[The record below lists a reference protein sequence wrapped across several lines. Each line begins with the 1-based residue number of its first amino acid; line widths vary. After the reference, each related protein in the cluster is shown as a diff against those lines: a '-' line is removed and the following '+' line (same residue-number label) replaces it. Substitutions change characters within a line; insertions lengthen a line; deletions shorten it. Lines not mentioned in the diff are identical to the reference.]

1 MAVCAGSRDRFAA
14 GFRLGIVL
22 FLVSTSSPIAA
33 QDGRENLLS
42 RYQQAV
48 KSGESSW
55 KDGRFEEAFAWFSS
69 ARELAREMADAGK
82 EVWCLV
88 RQGRLCWPVNRIE
101 ESGKFFSEALAAA
114 ARLESKKEAE
124 EAQAALKAW
133 ELYAQGKEERLSG
146 RYDESISSLGAAVSQ
161 AESSGSPELTV
172 KCLRQLSLAH
182 WGKQDLGAFLA
193 LNVRAL
199 EIARKLKDER
209 ERAKC
214 LLNLGLYHFHL
225 RSYDRALPF
234 YSEALDISRAFRNKD
249 DESICL
255 KSLGISL
262 MNLGFY
268 ERALDYLLAA
278 YEIDRQSGSGR
289 ISPQVL
295 NDLGEAFRM
304 KGVMLADRRD
314 LYGALDYYRQGLDL
328 ARQNGDQ
335 ISEAILLNNL
345 GRIYL
350 DLGKFSTAIHYLQ
363 PLSSLVGNLPD
374 QKTSAEIL
382 NNIGACKLKMGDSD
396 AARRYFLRALERGGQ
411 GAANQFLWETLY
423 HLGECYESQRDH
435 ERALTCYRGSI
446 EAIDFIRSRILEDE
460 FKAGF
465 GRNKLKVYE
474 ALVALIFPLGN
485 VADPQNKAAEVFRIV
500 ERAKARAFLETL
512 GSIRPTLSSSLE
524 SPLNDQERLISRHIT
539 ALIKEMARKN
549 LPPSRRQELEAAL
562 RRAEDQYL
570 EFHSRAIMDTE
581 EPAGQPGFFSPALP
595 VTLEQAQS
603 VLLDEKTAILEYFL
617 GENRSLLLLVT
628 KTDIRIFPLPPRGE
642 VEEALFPYIKL
653 LSDPPKGR
661 WKGLAAGQS
670 LFRVLLSEAMTALP
684 ESIENLIII
693 PDGGLFDLPFE
704 TLPLPSTA
712 PSSEEEFLIFR
723 HAVSYAASCSS
734 LLLLKERKA
743 SDRAPRRLLA
753 LANPEYPRQAATL
766 RKEKVNPAG
775 LMKSIYE
782 SEGFKLVPLKQ
793 SRKEV
798 RTIARFFPEG
808 ARDIYL
814 GREAS
819 EERIKTAALED
830 YGIIHLACHGYGDA
844 RIPFRSGLFLSLHDG
859 QREDGLLQAR
869 EIAHLR
875 LRAGLVVLSA
885 CRSSQGY
892 IERGEGTMGLNRVLF
907 FAGAQSV
914 VSSLWEVGDRAAAEF
929 MGRFYGHLFRGES
942 KALALRSA
950 KLRMLLSGYSHPF
963 YWAAF
968 VLHGEALAG
977 IGPDGL

>member
-1 MAVCAGSRDRFAA
+1 MAGCAGSRNRFAA
-14 GFRLGIVL
+14 GFWLGLAL
-22 FLVSTSSPIAA
+22 FLVSTPSPIAA
-33 QDGRENLLS
+33 QDGRKNLLG

-48 KSGESSW
+48 NSGESSW
-55 KDGRFEEAFAWFSS
+55 KDGRFEEAFAWFGS

-88 RQGRLCWPVNRIE
+88 RQGRLCWPVNRID

-146 RYDESISSLGAAVSQ
+146 RYDESISSLGAAVSL

-182 WGKQDLGAFLA
+182 WGKQDLEAFLA

-209 ERAKC
+209 EQAKC
-214 LLNLGLYHFHL
+214 LLNLGLYHSHL

-234 YSEALDISRAFRNKD
+234 YSEALEISRAFRNKD

-255 KSLGISL
+255 KSLGVIL

-268 ERALDYLLAA
+268 ERSLDYLLAA
-278 YEIDRQSGSGR
+278 YDIDRQAGLGR
-289 ISPQVL
+289 VSPHVL
-295 NDLGEAFRM
+295 NNLGEALRM
-304 KGVMLADRRD
+304 KGLMFSTRID
-314 LYGALDYYRQGLDL
+314 LYSALGYYLQGLAL
-328 ARQNGDQ
+328 ARANGDP
-335 ISEAILLNNL
+335 ISETILLNNI
-345 GRIYL
+345 GRVYL
-350 DLGKFSTAIHYLQ
+350 DLGKFSTAFHYLDSI
-363 PLSSLVGNLPD
+363 SSFNADRPD
-374 QKTSAEIL
+374 PITSSEIL
-382 NNIGACKLKMGDSD
+382 MNTGICRLKKGDIET
-396 AARRYFLRALERGGQ
+396 AGGHFLKALELGGQ
-411 GAANQFLWETLY
+411 EGGSPFLWEVLY
-423 HLGECYESQRDH
+423 YLGECYKIQGDH
-435 ERALTCYRGSI
+435 ERALTCYRSSAD
-446 EAIDFIRSRILEDE
+446 AIDYLRSRILEDE

-465 GRNKLKVYE
+465 ARNKLKVYE
-474 ALVALIFPLGN
+474 ALVALIFPPGN
-485 VADPQNKAAEVFRIV
+485 VADPQNRAAEIFHIV

-512 GSIRPTLSSSLE
+512 GSIRPALSSNLE
-524 SPLNDQERLISRHIT
+524 SPLKDQERLISQQIT
-539 ALIKEMARKN
+539 ALIKGMARKN

-570 EFHSRAIMDTE
+570 ELHSRGKTDTA
-581 EPAGQPGFFSPALP
+581 EPAGRQGFFSPALP
-595 VTLEQAQS
+595 VSLEQVQS
-603 VLLDEKTAILEYFL
+603 VLLDEKTAILEYSL
-617 GENRSLLLLVT
+617 GESRSLLLLVT

-642 VEEALFPYIKL
+642 VEGTLFPYIKL
-653 LSDPPKGR
+653 LSDPPKGK
-661 WKGLAAGQS
+661 WKGLAAGQC

-712 PSSEEEFLIFR
+712 PSSEEEFLISR
-723 HAVSYAASCSS
+723 YAVSYASSCSS

-743 SDRAPRRLLA
+743 ADLAPLRLLA
-753 LANPEYPRQAATL
+753 LADPEYPRQASAL
-766 RKEKVNPAG
+766 RRDKVNPAG

-830 YGIIHLACHGYGDA
+830 YGIIHLACHGYEDG
-844 RIPFRSGLFLSLHDG
+844 RVPFRSGLFLSLHDG

-907 FAGAQSV
+907 LAGAQSV
-914 VSSLWEVGDRAAAEF
+914 VSSLWEVGDTAAAEF

-942 KALALRSA
+942 KAQALRSA
-950 KLRMLLSGYSHPF
+950 KLRMLVSGYRHPF

-968 VLHGEALAG
+968 VLHGDALTG
-977 IGPDGL
+977 MSPEGF